1 VGRKVVLIFTESVCA
16 WPRFSRTAVVRSKR
30 LTALQEPA
38 SARSTPEDASPKRA
52 TTNALAVA
60 ALGVV
65 FGDIGTSPLYGIQ
78 AVFNV
83 DNHAVKPTP
92 ADVYGVISLVAWS
105 LTMMVSIKF
114 VTFIMRADNEGEG
127 GVMALFALL
136 RRAELRSARIRVA
149 LLTAGLVGVAL
160 FYADGMITPA
170 ISVLSAV
177 EGVEVAAPGL
187 SGIILPCT
195 IAVLGGL
202 FAIQRRGTGAV
213 GRLFAPVI
221 GVWFAALATAGIAQI
236 VKHPDALRGLSPT
249 YAVQF
254 FIDHPGIAFISLGAV
269 VLVFTGSE
277 TLYADMGHFG
287 RKAISRAWFYVAFP
301 ALMLNY
307 IGQASLILHDPKATS
322 NPFYLLLPE
331 WSRVPMIVLATAATL
346 IASQAVISGAFSV
359 TRQVVQLGFLPR
371 VSIKHTSA
379 ETIGQV
385 YLPAVNWILFALV
398 VGLVLGFG
406 SSASLATAYGIA
418 VTGTLLID
426 SILFLTIARVSW
438 RKPLLAIAAGILAF
452 VFLDLLFLAANLPK
466 IAHGGWFP
474 LIVGAVVLLMLTT
487 WDLGRR
493 LVTAERAEAEGPL
506 EEFVER
512 MNTGKRPPSEL
523 PGVAIFLNP
532 SLETTPLAL
541 RICESR
547 LRAIPEETVI
557 VTVDSTNQP
566 HVPASERLIWDH
578 LGYAH
583 DGFSHITLRFG
594 YQDELDVPR
603 ALGHARRADQ
613 LKIDFNPYHATY
625 YLSQMTIVPT
635 SQGEMPPWRKSLFMA
650 MARNAASPVGYFKLP
665 PERVVTLGAQ
675 VRF

>member
-1 VGRKVVLIFTESVCA
+1 V
-16 WPRFSRTAVVRSKR
+16 
-30 LTALQEPA
+30 TALQEPS
-38 SARSTPEDASPKRA
+38 SAHRRVREDPAPRRQ
-52 TTNALAVA
+52 TLNALAIA

-65 FGDIGTSPLYGIQ
+65 FGDIGTSPLYAIQ
-78 AVFNV
+78 AVFNIN
-83 DNHAVKPTP
+83 NHAVKPTP
-92 ADVYGVISLVAWS
+92 GDVYGVISLVAWS
-105 LTMMVSIKF
+105 LTLMVSVKF
-114 VTFIMRADNEGEG
+114 VTFVMRADNDGEG

-136 RRAELRSARIRVA
+136 RRAEMRNRRVKLA

-177 EGVEVAAPGL
+177 EGVEVAAPSL
-187 SGIILPCT
+187 SSIILPCT
-195 IAVLGGL
+195 IAALAGL
-202 FAIQRRGTGAV
+202 FLIQRRGTTAV

-221 GVWFAALATAGIAQI
+221 GLWFAALAAAGIAQI

-254 FIDHPGIAFISLGAV
+254 FANHPGIAFISLGAV

-277 TLYADMGHFG
+277 ALYADMGHFG

-301 ALMLNY
+301 ALILNY

-322 NPFYLLLPE
+322 NPFYLLLPD
-331 WSRVPMIVLATAATL
+331 WSRVPMIALATAATL

-385 YLPAVNWILFALV
+385 YLPAVNWILFVLV

-406 SSASLATAYGIA
+406 SSAKLATAYGIA
-418 VTGTLLID
+418 VMGTLLID
-426 SILFLTIARVSW
+426 SILFLTVARVRW
-438 RKPLLAIAAGILAF
+438 RKPMLAIAAGILGF
-452 VFLDLLFLAANLPK
+452 VLLDLLFLAANLPK
-466 IAHGGWFP
+466 VVEGGWFP
-474 LIVGAVVLLMLTT
+474 LLVGAIVLLMLTT

-493 LVTAERAEAEGPL
+493 LVTAERAEAEGSL
-506 EEFVER
+506 EGFIES
-512 MNTGKRPPSEL
+512 MNGGKRPPIDL
-523 PGVAIFLNP
+523 PGVAVFLNP
-532 SLETTPLAL
+532 TRETTPLAL
-541 RICESR
+541 RICENR
-547 LRAIPEETVI
+547 LHAMPEEVVI
-557 VTVDSTNQP
+557 VTVDSTDEP
-566 HVPASERLIWDH
+566 HVPPRERLVWDH
-578 LGYAH
+578 LGYEH

-603 ALGHARRADQ
+603 ALGYARRADQ

-625 YLSQMTIVPT
+625 FLSQMTILPT
-635 SQGEMPPWRKSLFMA
+635 NTGPMPPWRKSLFMA
-650 MARNAASPVGYFKLP
+650 MARNAASPVGYFNLP
-665 PERVVTLGAQ
+665 PERVVALGAQ
-675 VRF
+675 IRF

>member
-1 VGRKVVLIFTESVCA
+1 M
-16 WPRFSRTAVVRSKR
+16 
-30 LTALQEPA
+30 TALQEPS
-38 SARSTPEDASPKRA
+38 SAHRRVREDPAPRRQ
-52 TTNALAVA
+52 TVNALAIA

-65 FGDIGTSPLYGIQ
+65 FGDIGTSPLYAIQ
-78 AVFNV
+78 AVFNIN
-83 DNHAVKPTP
+83 NHAVKPTP
-92 ADVYGVISLVAWS
+92 GDVYGVISLVAWS
-105 LTMMVSIKF
+105 LTLMVSVKF
-114 VTFIMRADNEGEG
+114 VTFIMRADNDGEG

-136 RRAELRSARIRVA
+136 RRAEMRNRRLKLA

-177 EGVEVAAPGL
+177 EGVEVAAPSL
-187 SGIILPCT
+187 SSIVLPCT
-195 IAVLGGL
+195 IAALGGL
-202 FAIQRRGTGAV
+202 FLIQRRGTTAV

-221 GVWFAALATAGIAQI
+221 GLWFAALAAAGIAQI

-254 FIDHPGIAFISLGAV
+254 FANHPGIAFISLGAV

-277 TLYADMGHFG
+277 ALYADMGHFG

-322 NPFYLLLPE
+322 NPFYLLLPD
-331 WSRVPMIVLATAATL
+331 WSRVPMIALATAATL

-385 YLPAVNWILFALV
+385 YLPAVNWILFVLV

-406 SSASLATAYGIA
+406 SSAKLATAYGIA
-418 VTGTLLID
+418 VMGTLLID
-426 SILFLTIARVSW
+426 SILFLTVARVRW
-438 RKPLLAIAAGILAF
+438 RKPMLAIASGILGF
-452 VFLDLLFLAANLPK
+452 VVLDLLFLAANLPK
-466 IAHGGWFP
+466 VVEGGWFP
-474 LIVGAVVLLMLTT
+474 LLVGAIVLLMLTT

-506 EEFVER
+506 EEFIES
-512 MNTGKRPPSEL
+512 MNEGKRPPIDL

-532 SLETTPLAL
+532 SRETTPLAL
-541 RICESR
+541 RVCQTR
-547 LRAIPEETVI
+547 LHAMPEEVVI
-557 VTVDSTNQP
+557 VTVDSTNEP
-566 HVPASERLIWDH
+566 HVPPGERLVWDH
-578 LGYAH
+578 LGYEH
-583 DGFSHITLRFG
+583 DGFSHVTLRFG

-603 ALGHARRADQ
+603 ALGYARRADQ
-613 LKIDFNPYHATY
+613 LKVDFNPYHATY
-625 YLSQMTIVPT
+625 FLSQMTILPNGN
-635 SQGEMPPWRKSLFMA
+635 SEMPPWRKALFMA
-650 MARNAASPVGYFKLP
+650 MARNAASPVGYFNLP
-665 PERVVTLGAQ
+665 PERVVSLGAQ